1 MEDKH
6 LFILVHNVENL
17 SMDYFLN
24 LVSFSFIHLVFS
36 TDHIDASMSTI
47 WLFLKYLDF
56 HSILEAKLNLLKY
69 NITNYEDYILE
80 TAQLLSNSSNK
91 NTSIKGMKQILI
103 SLPPKEKKI
112 YLIIMIH
119 LSKSFFSV
127 MKLKQLCEEN
137 DEILIEKE
145 ELERIMRNFLDHN
158 IINEIEKDGKV
169 EFGIPFSIDLCE
181 ELINFLEEI

>member
-1 MEDKH
+1 LIK
-6 LFILVHNVENL
+6 L
-17 SMDYFLN
+17 
-24 LVSFSFIHLVFS
+24 IHHRVNF
-36 TDHIDASMSTI
+36 TI
-47 WLFLKYLDF
+47 IELLDF
-56 HSILEAKLNLLKY
+56 HSILEAKLSLLKY

-80 TAQLLSNSSNK
+80 TAQISTNSSNK
-91 NTSIKGMKQILI
+91 SASIKGMKQILI

-112 YLIIMIH
+112 FLIIMTH
-119 LSKSFFSV
+119 LSKSAFSV

-158 IINEIEKDGKV
+158 IISDFEKDGKI
-169 EFGIPFSIDLCE
+169 EYGIPFPIDLCE